1 MGRISGLFGVKGWV
15 KVYSYAQP
23 RAAILNY
30 QYWYLQ
36 QQGSWREVEVAEG
49 QQHGKGIIV
58 RLAGMNDRDQAA
70 TLIDCDIAVER
81 DALPAA
87 AEGSYYWTDL
97 EGLKILHR
105 DGTELGRVAYLLE
118 TGANDVLV
126 TTGKPERLI
135 PFIMGQVI
143 LDVDLANG
151 VITVDWE
158 LD

>member
-15 KVYSYAQP
+15 RVYSFTQP

-30 QYWYLQ
+30 QHWYLQ

>member
-15 KVYSYAQP
+15 KVYSYTQP
-23 RAAILNY
+23 REAILNY
-30 QYWYLQ
+30 QHWYLQ
-36 QQGSWREVEVAEG
+36 QDGIWSRVEVAEG
-49 QQHGKGIIV
+49 KKHGKGIIV
-58 RLAGMNDRDQAA
+58 RLSGLEDRDRAS

-97 EGLKILHR
+97 EGLQIRHR
-105 DGTELGRVAYLLE
+105 DGTDLGCVAYLLE

-126 TTGKPERLI
+126 SNGKPERLI

-143 LDVDLANG
+143 LEVDLAKG